1 MLGTLS
7 GRGLSLAF
15 FSLFL
20 CARSFAQVAP
30 ATSLP
35 SPQAPPPP
43 PPAPSPFVENG
54 LAGGGAQT
62 PFGGVSYG
70 AVDAATVRV
79 FAVGNVRAE
88 NVRGR
93 SQIRTVAIPETGHG
107 SGVVVDGRGVIVTA
121 AHVVRGAHH
130 VAVRLSGADA
140 QIVPAVVV
148 HQDDALDFAL
158 LLVGVDRPL
167 TSVLPLPEAAP
178 VLAVRQTVDAIGFP
192 LDPTRERPQS
202 TRGIVSAALDDGRV
216 QLGISVNPGNS
227 GGPLIDDRENLVGIV
242 VARGDVS
249 QGVQGIGLAVPVAPI
264 KAAFDG
270 SSRAFAQAYQAL
282 RANPSA
288 RQSAE
293 VVDALVRLGGLEIL
307 AEAADVADGV
317 AAPQRLAHFDAI
329 AEQTRDAS
337 LLTLLAAFFWDASL
351 VILERSGGAATP
363 AMMPPGDA
371 RTVAT
376 RAQER
381 ARELA
386 RRAHAMD
393 PTVAQRSPFVGYLA
407 NVSSPGAP
415 GVPETFVSG
424 PSAPTPER
432 RVRRGWFPTIAAGY
446 QSDVANAISNG
457 FQLALHAPILLTGN
471 RDSSVRFAF
480 GVGFGF
486 SFTVHDEDGYYDD
499 GWDSFDVYALVGPT
513 VRFGRRIGLVVQA
526 AWAPGARAGCPYCDE
541 YESDWEPTWLSFRFS
556 IGPSFGRFHVAF
568 TARIADA
575 LEEPSAYYGEY
586 RMLVLQMGATGGVT
600 F

>member
-30 ATSLP
+30 AGSLP
-35 SPQAPPPP
+35 SPQVPPPLP
-43 PPAPSPFVENG
+43 PSPFVENG
-54 LAGGGAQT
+54 LGENAT

-107 SGVVVDGRGVIVTA
+107 SGVVVDARGVIVTA

-167 TSVLPLPEAAP
+167 TSVLPLPESAP

-227 GGPLIDDRENLVGIV
+227 GGPLIDERENLVGIV
-242 VARGDVS
+242 VARGDVA

-270 SSRAFAQAYQAL
+270 ASRAFAQAYQGL

-293 VVDALVRLGGLEIL
+293 VVDALVRLGGIELL
-307 AEAADVADGV
+307 AEAAEVVDG
-317 AAPQRLAHFDAI
+317 AASSRRLAHFDAI

-337 LLTLLAAFFWDASL
+337 LLTLLAAYFWDASI

-363 AMMPPGDA
+363 AMMPPGEA
-371 RTVAT
+371 RNVAT

-407 NVSSPGAP
+407 NVGPTPGAP
-415 GVPETFVSG
+415 ATFVSG
-424 PSAPTPER
+424 ASAPTPER
-432 RVRRGWFPTIAAGY
+432 RVRRGWFPTITAGY
-446 QSDVANAISNG
+446 QSDVANAVSNG
-457 FQLALHAPILLTGN
+457 FQISLQAPIFLSGN

-480 GVGFGF
+480 GLGLGF
-486 SFTVHDEDGYYDD
+486 SFTLYDDSGYYDD
-499 GWDSFDVYALVGPT
+499 EWESFDVYALIGST
-513 VRFGRRIGLVVQA
+513 VRFGRRIGLVLQA
-526 AWAPGARAGCPYCDE
+526 AWAPGARTGCPYCDYDE
-541 YESDWEPTWLSFRFS
+541 DDWAPTWLSFRFA
-556 IGPSFGRFHVAF
+556 IGPSFGRFHMAF
-568 TARIADA
+568 TVRVAEA
-575 LEEPSAYYGEY
+575 LEEPGGYHGESD
-586 RMLVLQMGATGGVT
+586 MLVLQTGAAAGMT